1 MFFRIGGD
9 LIFDLGILNGRLYL
23 EGSFVKSNLYIRN
36 GIIDTITTSDLEST
50 EKYDA
55 SGKMI
60 LPGFIDSHVH
70 FNLGVSENISRDDF
84 FNGSKEAAIGG
95 ITTFIDFLDPIKDV
109 SELDEAFNNRYE
121 LAKKSV
127 IDYGF
132 HVTLGNPEGN
142 AKELLN
148 KSCLLGMPTIK
159 LFTTYASTNRQTKD
173 YYIDELLK
181 YSKATKTRIV
191 VHAENNDMIKEN
203 NVLVKDHE
211 SSRPALSEITEVLK
225 LAEMARYR
233 DGLLYIVH
241 TNCGTTLERLK
252 ELYPKELHSTIILE
266 SAPHYFKF
274 NSSVYERED
283 GYLYTMTPPLR
294 SEEERAKLVKNIDA
308 VDVIATDHCPYPKE
322 LKNKKYT
329 SEIPMGID
337 GVKYSFLNMFSIFGE
352 SIISKFTTEP
362 SKIQGLYP
370 KKGTLIPGADGD
382 IVIFD
387 SNKTTKVTDENSVY
401 NNQVLKGEISAV
413 ISKGKFIVNEG
424 KFWGGQGKY
433 LSRRLPI

>member
-1 MFFRIGGD
+1 M
-9 LIFDLGILNGRLYL
+9 FDLGILNGRLYL
-23 EGSFVKSNLYIRN
+23 NGSFTQSNLYVKN
-36 GIIDTITTSDLEST
+36 GVIDTITKSDLEST

-55 SGKMI
+55 KGKMV
-60 LPGFIDSHVH
+60 LPGFIDAHVH
-70 FNLGVSENISRDDF
+70 FNLGVGANVSEDDF
-84 FNGSKEAAIGG
+84 FSGSKKAAMGG

-109 SELDEAFNNRYE
+109 SQLDKAFNNRYE

-132 HVTLGNPEGN
+132 HVTLGNPEGEVR
-142 AKELLN
+142 ALLN
-148 KSCLLGMPTIK
+148 KSCLLGMPTVK

-173 YYIDELLK
+173 CYIDELLK
-181 YSKATKTRIV
+181 YSKQAKVRIL
-191 VHAENNDMIKEN
+191 VHAENNDMIKEK

-211 SSRPALSEITEVLK
+211 SSRPAISEITEVLK

-241 TNCGTTLERLK
+241 TNCGTTLERIK
-252 ELYPKELHSTIILE
+252 EIYSKQLHSSIILE

-274 NSSVYERED
+274 NSSLYEKED

-294 SEEERAKLVKNIDA
+294 SEEERVKLINNIDA
-308 VDVIATDHCPYPKE
+308 IDVIGTDHCPYPKR

-337 GVKYSFLNMFSIFGE
+337 GVKYSFLNMFTLFGE
-352 SIISKFTTEP
+352 DIIPKFTAEP
-362 SKIQGLYP
+362 SKIHGLYP
-370 KKGTLIPGADGD
+370 KKGVLMPGSDGD

-387 SNKTTKVTDENSVY
+387 PNKITRVVDDNSVY
-401 NNQVLKGEISAV
+401 NGEVLKGEITAT
-413 ISKGKFIVNEG
+413 ISKGKFIVKEG
-424 KFWGGQGKY
+424 KFLGGQGQY
-433 LSRRLPI
+433 LARRLQI

>member
-1 MFFRIGGD
+1 M
-9 LIFDLGILNGRLYL
+9 
-23 EGSFVKSNLYIRN
+23 V
-36 GIIDTITTSDLEST
+36 
-50 EKYDA
+50 
-55 SGKMI
+55 
-60 LPGFIDSHVH
+60 LPGFIDPHVH
-70 FNLGVSENISRDDF
+70 FNLGVGVNVSEDDF
-84 FNGSKEAAIGG
+84 FEGSQKAAMGG

-109 SELDEAFNNRYE
+109 CQLDEAFDARHE

-127 IDYGF
+127 VDYGF

-142 AKELLN
+142 VKELLN

-173 YYIDELLK
+173 YYIDQLLK
-181 YSKATKTRIV
+181 YSKITRTRIV
-191 VHAENNDMIKEN
+191 VHAENNDMIKEK

-211 SSRPALSEITEVLK
+211 KARPALSEITEVLK

-252 ELYPKELHSTIILE
+252 ELYPKELHSSIILE

-274 NSSVYERED
+274 NSLLYKRED

-294 SEEERAKLVKNIDA
+294 SEEERLKMIKNIDA
-308 VDVIATDHCPYPKE
+308 IDVIGTDHCPFSRR

-329 SEIPMGID
+329 SEIAMGID
-337 GVKYSFLNMFSIFGE
+337 GVKYSFLNMFNLFGE
-352 SIISKFTTEP
+352 NIIPKFTEQP
-362 SKIQGLYP
+362 SKIHGLYP
-370 KKGTLIPGADGD
+370 KKGTLMPGSHGD

-387 SNKTTKVTDENSVY
+387 PNKTTKVMDENSVY
-401 NNQVLKGEISAV
+401 NNEILKGEISAT

-424 KFWGGQGKY
+424 KFIGGQGEY
-433 LSRRLPI
+433 LARRLQV

>member
-1 MFFRIGGD
+1 
-9 LIFDLGILNGRLYL
+9 LYL
-23 EGSFVKSNLYIRN
+23 EGHFVKSNLYIKN
-36 GIIDTITTSDLEST
+36 GVIDAITQSNLECK

-55 SGKMI
+55 EGKLV
-60 LPGFIDSHVH
+60 LPGFIDAHVH
-70 FNLGVSENISRDDF
+70 FNLSIGEKASEDDF
-84 FNGSKEAAIGG
+84 YNGSKKAAMGG

-109 SELDEAFNNRYE
+109 SQLEEAFNVRY
-121 LAKKSV
+121 AAAQKSV

-142 AKELLN
+142 VKELLN
-148 KSCLLGMPTIK
+148 KGCVLGMPTIK

-173 YYIDELLK
+173 SYIDELLK
-181 YSKATKTRIV
+181 HSKEIKTRIL
-191 VHAENNDMIKEN
+191 VHAENNDMIKEQ

-211 SSRPALSEITEVLK
+211 KARPEISEITEVLK

-241 TNCGTTLERLK
+241 ANCGTTLERIK
-252 ELYPKELHSTIILE
+252 ELYSKELHSIIILE

-274 NSSVYERED
+274 NSALYEKED

-294 SEEERAKLVKNIDA
+294 NDNERRKLVGNIDA
-308 VDVIATDHCPYPKE
+308 IDVIGTDHCPFSKR

-337 GVKYSFLNMFSIFGE
+337 GVKYSFLCMFTLFGE
-352 SIISKFTTEP
+352 SVISKFTTQP
-362 SKIQGLYP
+362 SKIHGLYP
-370 KKGTLIPGADGD
+370 QKGVLMPGSDGD

-387 SNKTTKVTDENSVY
+387 PNKTTRAEDEDSVY
-401 NNQVLKGEISAV
+401 NNEVFKGEISAT
-413 ISKGKFIVNEG
+413 ISKGKFIVNKG
-424 KFWGGQGKY
+424 GFLGGQGQY
-433 LSRRLPI
+433 LQRRLQV

>member
-1 MFFRIGGD
+1 MG
-9 LIFDLGILNGRLYL
+9 LSNIFDLGILNGRLYL
-23 EGSFVKSNLYIRN
+23 EGNFVESNLYIKD
-36 GIIDTITTSDLEST
+36 GVIDTITKSNLECK
-50 EKYDA
+50 EIYDA
-55 SGKMI
+55 KGKMV
-60 LPGFIDSHVH
+60 LPGFIDAHVH
-70 FNLGVSENISRDDF
+70 FNLGFGENVSEDDF
-84 FNGSKEAAIGG
+84 FNGSKKAAIGG

-109 SELDEAFNNRYE
+109 SQLDEAFNDRYE

-132 HVTLGNPEGN
+132 HVTLGSPEGDV
-142 AKELLN
+142 KELLM
-148 KSCLLGMPTIK
+148 KSSLLGMPTIK

-181 YSKATKTRIV
+181 YSRQTKTRILI
-191 VHAENNDMIKEN
+191 HAENNDMIKEK

-211 SSRPALSEITEVLK
+211 KARPALSEITEVLK

-252 ELYPKELHSTIILE
+252 EIYPKELHSTIILE

-274 NSSVYERED
+274 NSSLYQKED
-283 GYLYTMTPPLR
+283 GYLYIMIPPLR
-294 SEEERAKLVKNIDA
+294 SEEERLKMTRNIDA
-308 VDVIATDHCPYPKE
+308 LDVIGTDHCPFSRK

-337 GVKYSFLNMFSIFGE
+337 GVKYSFLNMFALFGE
-352 SIISKFTTEP
+352 SIISKFTIEP
-362 SKIQGLYP
+362 SKIHGLYP
-370 KKGTLIPGADGD
+370 KKGILMPGSDGD

-387 SNKTTKVTDENSVY
+387 SNKTTKVMDDTSVY
-401 NNQVLKGEISAV
+401 NNEILKGEISAT

-424 KFWGGQGKY
+424 KFLGGQGEY
-433 LSRRLPI
+433 LPRRLQI

>member
-1 MFFRIGGD
+1 M
-9 LIFDLGILNGRLYL
+9 
-23 EGSFVKSNLYIRN
+23 V
-36 GIIDTITTSDLEST
+36 
-50 EKYDA
+50 
-55 SGKMI
+55 
-60 LPGFIDSHVH
+60 LPGFIDPHVH
-70 FNLGVSENISRDDF
+70 FNLGVGVNVSEDDF
-84 FNGSKEAAIGG
+84 FEGSKKAAMGG

-109 SELDEAFNNRYE
+109 CQLDEAFDARCE

-127 IDYGF
+127 VDYGF

-142 AKELLN
+142 VKELLN

-173 YYIDELLK
+173 YYIDQLLK
-181 YSKATKTRIV
+181 YSKITRTRIV
-191 VHAENNDMIKEN
+191 VHAENNDMIKEK

-211 SSRPALSEITEVLK
+211 KARPALSEITEVLK

-252 ELYPKELHSTIILE
+252 ELYPKELHSSIILE

-274 NSSVYERED
+274 NSLLYKRED

-294 SEEERAKLVKNIDA
+294 SEEERLKMIKNIDA
-308 VDVIATDHCPYPKE
+308 IDVIGTDHCPFSRR

-329 SEIPMGID
+329 SEIAMGID
-337 GVKYSFLNMFSIFGE
+337 GVKYSFLNMFNLFGE
-352 SIISKFTTEP
+352 NIIPKFTEQP
-362 SKIQGLYP
+362 SKIHGLYP
-370 KKGTLIPGADGD
+370 KKGTLMPGSHGD

-387 SNKTTKVTDENSVY
+387 PNKTTKVMDENSVY
-401 NNQVLKGEISAV
+401 NNEILKGEISAT

-424 KFWGGQGKY
+424 KFIGGQGEY
-433 LSRRLPI
+433 LARRLQV

>member
-1 MFFRIGGD
+1 M
-9 LIFDLGILNGRLYL
+9 
-23 EGSFVKSNLYIRN
+23 V
-36 GIIDTITTSDLEST
+36 
-50 EKYDA
+50 
-55 SGKMI
+55 
-60 LPGFIDSHVH
+60 LPGFIDPHVH
-70 FNLGVSENISRDDF
+70 FNLGVGANVSEDDF
-84 FNGSKEAAIGG
+84 FEGSKKAAMGG

-109 SELDEAFNNRYE
+109 CQLDEAFAARYE

-127 IDYGF
+127 VDYGF
-132 HVTLGNPEGN
+132 HVTLGNPKGN
-142 AKELLN
+142 VKELLN

-173 YYIDELLK
+173 YYIDQLLK
-181 YSKATKTRIV
+181 YSKITRTRIV
-191 VHAENNDMIKEN
+191 VHAENNDMIKEK

-211 SSRPALSEITEVLK
+211 KARPALSEITEVLK

-252 ELYPKELHSTIILE
+252 ELYPKELHSSIILE

-274 NSSVYERED
+274 NSLLYKREN

-294 SEEERAKLVKNIDA
+294 SEEERLKMIKNIDA
-308 VDVIATDHCPYPKE
+308 IDVIGTDHCPFSRR

-329 SEIPMGID
+329 SEIAMGID
-337 GVKYSFLNMFSIFGE
+337 GVKYSFLNMFNLFGE
-352 SIISKFTTEP
+352 NIIPKFTEQP
-362 SKIQGLYP
+362 SKIHGLYP
-370 KKGTLIPGADGD
+370 KKGTLMPGSHGD

-387 SNKTTKVTDENSVY
+387 PNKITKVMDENSVY
-401 NNQVLKGEISAV
+401 NNEILKGEISAT

-424 KFWGGQGKY
+424 KFIGGQGEY
-433 LSRRLPI
+433 LARRLQV

>member
-1 MFFRIGGD
+1 M
-9 LIFDLGILNGRLYL
+9 
-23 EGSFVKSNLYIRN
+23 V
-36 GIIDTITTSDLEST
+36 
-50 EKYDA
+50 
-55 SGKMI
+55 
-60 LPGFIDSHVH
+60 LPGFIDAHVH
-70 FNLGVSENISRDDF
+70 FNLGVGANVSEDNF
-84 FNGSKEAAIGG
+84 FDGSKNASMGG

-109 SELDEAFNNRYE
+109 SQLDEAFNERYE

-132 HVTLGNPEGN
+132 HVTLGNPEGDV
-142 AKELLN
+142 KELMN
-148 KSCLLGMPTIK
+148 KSALLGMPTIK

-181 YSKATKTRIV
+181 YSKQTKMRIL
-191 VHAENNDMIKEN
+191 VHAENNDMIKEK

-211 SSRPALSEITEVLK
+211 KARPALSEIVEVLK

-252 ELYPKELHSTIILE
+252 EIYPKELHSSIILE

-274 NSSVYERED
+274 NSSLYERED

-294 SEEERAKLVKNIDA
+294 CEEERIKMIKNIDA
-308 VDVIATDHCPYPKE
+308 IDVMGTDHCPFSRK

-337 GVKYSFLNMFSIFGE
+337 GVKYSFLNMFTLFGE
-352 SIISKFTTEP
+352 SIISKFTIEP
-362 SKIQGLYP
+362 SKIHGLYP
-370 KKGTLIPGADGD
+370 KKGTLMPGSDGD
-382 IVIFD
+382 VVIFD
-387 SNKTTKVTDENSVY
+387 PSKITKVIDRNSVY
-401 NNQVLKGEISAV
+401 DNEILKGEISAT

-424 KFWGGQGKY
+424 KFLGGQGQY
-433 LSRRLPI
+433 LPRRLQI